1 MRTPRQ
7 KAAERATLAYLEAR
21 SLAALLAAGL
31 GLAGAGEVLRRFRK
45 VRNSLIDAHFQDP
58 EGRMGSIE
66 LERVSAGGSSEM
78 EEGSEIGRGSEAGDN
93 RPATDDGA
101 IT

>member
-1 MRTPRQ
+1 MVGTGFIAVGGGLQ
-7 KAAERATLAYLEAR
+7 YL
-21 SLAALLAAGL
+21 
-31 GLAGAGEVLRRFRK
+31 RK
-45 VRNSLIDAHFQDP
+45 DRKSLIDAHSQDP